1 MKTNFVY
8 LLSILALLLGHHVS
22 AQNTSTYRLVARQNN
37 HSDVVSISN
46 EVNLSDP
53 IKIQIPNAFSP
64 DGDFVN
70 DFFQVK
76 GIGIDAYSIRIY
88 DRWGKLIFE
97 SQSLDRPWDGTYK
110 GKPAQQ
116 GVYTFQITAEN
127 VEFGINRTF
136 SNTLTLIR

>member
-1 MKTNFVY
+1 MKNALNLIIPV
-8 LLSILALLLGHHVS
+8 LLLFCCQDS
-22 AQNTSTYRLVARQNN
+22 LAQNTSTYRLVAHHKTQA
-37 HSDVVSISN
+37 DVVSVSN
-46 EVNLSDP
+46 TVELSDP

-76 GIGIDAYSIRIY
+76 GLGIDKYSIRIY
-88 DRWGKLIFE
+88 DRWGKQIF
-97 SQSLDRPWDGTYK
+97 QSSSIEDSWDGTYK

-116 GVYTFQITAEN
+116 GVYTFQITASN
-127 VEFGINRTF
+127 IEFGINRTF